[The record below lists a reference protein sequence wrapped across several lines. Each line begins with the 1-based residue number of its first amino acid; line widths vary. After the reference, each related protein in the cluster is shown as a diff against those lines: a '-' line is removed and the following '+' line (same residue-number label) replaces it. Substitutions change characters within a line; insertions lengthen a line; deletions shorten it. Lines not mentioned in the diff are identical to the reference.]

1 MKSYD
6 LSKEQSVLGNL
17 LSDDAKET
25 IPKIVKIFGN
35 LGKSVFYHENNRLI
49 YHAILQLYK
58 QDRPTHPKFVVPYL
72 REKLKADIPGVYLFE
87 LLAKHDLGAGL
98 TEECARDVKNLAVR
112 RKIEELGSQIT
123 QKIKDGIETPRLI
136 EEIKEELSGLKKEST
151 QEKKGM
157 TALESLNAR
166 TIENAAPIEG
176 GILVRGRYCII
187 GAADG
192 EGKTTLCLQLALCAI
207 TKTTFLGRFP
217 IEKSTKVL
225 YFCGENSQDDIN
237 DKLRKQIPQLENLL
251 NREIEEEL
259 KNLIFVY
266 PLDIDFMLNKEK
278 DRPLLNSWIETY
290 KPNIVIFDPLNNFIS
305 GDESLN
311 NDTIARNT
319 AIALNRLANEFSC
332 FPILTTHLKKETDF
346 KPANIMEMFHGSRY
360 WTNPAAS
367 QIAMVRADQKKY
379 AAAKKLHFNCKT
391 ITNISPMLILRDK
404 DNLWYEEISLAEI
417 SKAKLIPKDI
427 IKILNRKFEGNA
439 VPSIFQE
446 VAAKELGC
454 TKRQIRGLVKVAE
467 EKGLIVEKEGLLHIV
482 EFTKRKER
490 KLIPRK
496 DDK

>member
-58 QDRPTHPKFVVPYL
+58 QARPTHPKFVVLYL

-98 TEECARDVKNLAVR
+98 TEECAKDVKNLAVR

-217 IEKSTKVL
+217 IEKSTK
-225 YFCGENSQDDIN
+225 
-237 DKLRKQIPQLENLL
+237 
-251 NREIEEEL
+251 
-259 KNLIFVY
+259 
-266 PLDIDFMLNKEK
+266 EK
-278 DRPLLNSWIETY
+278 RTETY

-467 EKGLIVEKEGLLHIV
+467 EKGLIVEKEGLLHTV